1 MKMRDIM
8 GKSREYL
15 EVHYDT
21 KKRPITNYPGKLANE
36 LSRKHNLKIN
46 GTLLEVGVGRPDVAI
61 GFKNLGFQVYGCDLS
76 KTSAIQCKE
85 AGIKFKYVDLFKEKL
100 PYKSNYFD
108 VVYSKSVIEH
118 MIDPLNFIGE
128 CFRVLKPGGKIIVL
142 TPDWEANYKIFF
154 DDFTHVRPMS
164 RRSMNFILS
173 MQDSKDLNVYRFR
186 QLPRTWRNPILN
198 GLSSLISHFVPVTT
212 KIKFLRWSRELMLAG
227 VATKGKTSKF

>member
-1 MKMRDIM
+1 MSE
-8 GKSREYL
+8 SREYL

-21 KKRPITNYPGKLANE
+21 EKRPITNYPARLAKE
-36 LSRKHNLKIN
+36 LFRKHDLKIN
-46 GTLLEVGVGRPDVAI
+46 GKLLEVGVGRPDVAI
-61 GFKNLGFQVYGCDLS
+61 GFKNLGFQVSGCDLS
-76 KTSAIQCKE
+76 KTSAMQCKQ

-100 PYKSNYFD
+100 PYPSNFFD

-118 MIDPLNFIGE
+118 MIDPLIFISE

-173 MQDSKDLNVYRFR
+173 MQDSKDICVYRFR
-186 QLPRTWRNPILN
+186 QLPMTWRIPLLK
-198 GLSSLISHFVPVTT
+198 GLSALVSPFVPVTT

-227 VATKGKTSKF
+227 VATKGKTNQF